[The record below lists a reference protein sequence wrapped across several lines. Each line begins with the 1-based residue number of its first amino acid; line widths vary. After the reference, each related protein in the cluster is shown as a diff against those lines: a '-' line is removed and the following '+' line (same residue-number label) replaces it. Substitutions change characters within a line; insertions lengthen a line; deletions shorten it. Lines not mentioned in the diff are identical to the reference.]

1 MLSLRFHKSARGL
14 RQAAG
19 LRSPTAR
26 FLSVEQDLSMFPE
39 YLNAKSDMENGHFK
53 RALPGLLRV
62 QSVTSSAMGPAAPA
76 TVHVSLH
83 VARAMRYLGQL
94 DRAIEEVQRLTSP
107 SAAAAMRNED
117 LVKALQASSLLHL
130 FSGSAGSALQEA
142 SRALAVC
149 EGDTAVPTS
158 LFSPTHGLLGLSHYH
173 KGGFSEAAT
182 HLQLAARWAETPL
195 AQMVALNNFG
205 YLVWK
210 CGVEGEAGSVGQGPK
225 SVRQDERLQ
234 RIQSKSLWHK
244 DSFDEPGSER
254 KQAVALKQES
264 SSIDLDLGAREAI
277 QYWSDAVAEAARGEG
292 AAAAASGSSSAA
304 GCAPPSSSAPLG
316 PGMKAQAVPTA
327 GTSQSPSPAPASDS
341 AYGLGVNP
349 ALLSGLQDPSFA
361 AAYACLLC
369 NLSCALAAQG
379 QGAQASDQ
387 LAAALQALDA
397 HKLSMPCQP
406 ALGRVLSAVAYANMA
421 ASKAVTAEGLFRS
434 ALDKLEGP
442 YANADPRFR
451 YEHMAAL
458 GGYSLL
464 LSKWEKRERDGT
476 AMLGRAVAVF
486 ETLPRYRYSRGGDEG
501 VGVGEGDGDSIYD
514 AALLPLSAGLL
525 YPGSVGGFA

>member
-1 MLSLRFHKSARGL
+1 MLSLHFKRTARGL
-14 RQAAG
+14 RLTAG
-19 LRSPTAR
+19 LPAPTVR

-94 DRAIEEVQRLTSP
+94 DRAIEEVQSLMSLT
-107 SAAAAMRNED
+107 AAAMRNED
-117 LVKALQASSLLHL
+117 LVKVLQASSLLHL
-130 FSGSAGSALQEA
+130 FSGSAVSALQEA

-158 LFSPTHGLLGLSHYH
+158 LFSPTHGLIGLSHYH

-210 CGVEGEAGSVGQGPK
+210 CGSEGEAGSVGQGPT

-254 KQAVALKQES
+254 KQAAALKQES
-264 SSIDLDLGAREAI
+264 SSDLGAREAI
-277 QYWSDAVAEAARGEG
+277 MYWTDAVAEAARGEG
-292 AAAAASGSSSAA
+292 GAAAAAGSSSAA

-316 PGMKAQAVPTA
+316 PGMKAQAVPTT
-327 GTSQSPSPAPASDS
+327 GRSPATSSDS
-341 AYGLGVNP
+341 ASNSLGADLV
-349 ALLSGLQDPSFA
+349 LSSRLQDPSFA

-464 LSKWEKRERDGT
+464 LSKWEKRERDGA
-476 AMLGRAVAVF
+476 AMLGRAVKVF
-486 ETLPRYRYSRGGDEG
+486 ETLPRYRYSRGDEG
-501 VGVGEGDGDSIYD
+501 IGVGDSIYD
-514 AALLPLSAGLL
+514 ATLLPLSAGLL